1 MELKTLLAIHTVL
14 NHTIEFV
21 MGCPSIIAEW
31 QVKHWTRISHQRN
44 SPGATYKQNDSSY
57 ANPEQNIGATASQS
71 VTRRKFRDEH
81 AEDLNP
87 LTRNWRESL
96 RVWSYRF
103 MALPP
108 LPEPVKKKTIK
119 FKK

>member
-1 MELKTLLAIHTVL
+1 ML
-14 NHTIEFV
+14 NHTIESV
-21 MGCPSIIAEW
+21 MGCPSIMAEW
-31 QVKHWTRISHQRN
+31 QVKHWTRMSHQRN
-44 SPGATYKQNDSSY
+44 SPGNTYRQNDSQY
-57 ANPEQNIGATASQS
+57 ANPEQNIDATAGQS
-71 VTRRKFRDEH
+71 ERRRKFRDEH

-108 LPEPVKKKTIK
+108 LPEPVKKKITK
-119 FKK
+119 STK